1 MSERDCDNLEQRLAE
16 GADEA
21 ELLESVAHCLGEE
34 IKRFAV
40 ARCGGA
46 RGDIEDISQDVML
59 AAQRYLKS
67 FRGEATLRTWLY
79 RLVLYACSHRR
90 RGRKNDPNL
99 HAQLDDDA
107 PSPDLADPEVV
118 LMVSERLEALNAAIK
133 ELRPEDQQLLAAAE
147 WDGHSLQQVA
157 DTHGLTVPAVKSRL
171 FRIRRQLK
179 ELVSARFGVTSVEA

>member
-1 MSERDCDNLEQRLAE
+1 MAERNCDNLERRLAE

-34 IKRFAV
+34 IKRFAMS
-40 ARCGGA
+40 RCGAA
-46 RGDIEDISQDVML
+46 RGDVEDISQDVML

-67 FRGEATLRTWLY
+67 FRGEASLRTWLY
-79 RLVLYACSHRR
+79 RLVLSACSHRR
-90 RGRKNDPNL
+90 RGRKNDPHL
-99 HAQLDDDA
+99 HAPLDDA
-107 PSPDLADPEVV
+107 EPSPELADPEVT
-118 LMVSERLEALNAAIK
+118 LMVSERLGALDAAIK

-157 DTHGLTVPAVKSRL
+157 DDNGLTVPAVKSRL

-179 ELVSARFGVTSVEA
+179 ELVSAKFGITPEA